1 MTKILRKLLQLQR
14 APTPSCSA
22 TLCSHHPCRGW
33 GFPSF
38 QSGPTL
44 GGQWGPQATE
54 AWQAHPCPPFSNG
67 AAQSPPPPSRGH
79 HPHCRTLGSAGCQRG
94 AKHPPVP
101 SSCSSTSGAL
111 WEAGRSGNKK
121 FMAKASQEAPS
132 SCESATHRDPIEPQ
146 TAAASHS
153 QHSHCSPASS
163 PEQAASQQPGTHRN
177 SPRTPLHP
185 TAQKQFCCPTPAVS
199 RAPAPRFGVW
209 QRHPGIGTRT
219 APAWLATI
227 QLGFALQV
235 GEIGVQSLGPL
246 NVQQIPQQCPGRSC
260 RPWL

>member
-44 GGQWGPQATE
+44 GGQWGPQATG

-67 AAQSPPPPSRGH
+67 AAQSPPSLSQGH
-79 HPHCRTLGSAGCQRG
+79 HPRCRTLGSARCQRG

-111 WEAGRSGNKK
+111 WGAGRSGNKK

-185 TAQKQFCCPTPAVS
+185 TAQEQFCCLLLQRAEHQHPDLGSGRGTQGQEQGQPQPGSPQSSLDSLS
-199 RAPAPRFGVW
+199 RWERLGCKAWAP
-209 QRHPGIGTRT
+209 
-219 APAWLATI
+219 
-227 QLGFALQV
+227 
-235 GEIGVQSLGPL
+235 
-246 NVQQIPQQCPGRSC
+246 
-260 RPWL
+260 